1 MKRTRRIFTLL
12 LLVFVID
19 GVGIGFAQPIIPRE
33 AILSHTPADVKQQI
47 ERLYSSS
54 PLDRADAAHCLGNM
68 GERAVA
74 AAPFLVGLLGDR
86 ADTVVLPSDS
96 GQQFVWERT
105 SPGKEAEKALA
116 KIGRSYFWSILRVF

>member
-12 LLVFVID
+12 LLVFVMD

-33 AILSHTPADVKQQI
+33 AIRSHTPADVKQQI

-54 PLDRADAAHCLGNM
+54 PLDRADAANCLGEM

-74 AAPFLVGLLGDR
+74 AAPFLLGLLGDR
-86 ADTVVLPSDS
+86 ANTVVLPSDS
-96 GQQFVWERT
+96 EQRLVWERT

-116 KIGRSYFWSILRVF
+116 KIGRSYFWHILWDF